1 MSTDPPATLAAWL
14 RTRSDDQLI
23 TLLAARPDVARP
35 APSDVVALASRL
47 AVPVSADRAL
57 DELDAATLQVLDV
70 VLLAPSGGVAP
81 DELFA
86 ALPAVPDDVLGAAVG
101 TLTARALLWGD
112 DVLHAPDPVRRAV
125 RHPAGLG
132 RRAVD
137 LRLQLP
143 ADLPAAVAELTAEER
158 GVLEQL
164 AGDRPVGHLPDAP
177 SDSGG
182 SPARRLLHRGLL
194 ARIDALNVE
203 LPRELGVLL
212 RGDLPYGPPRLRPEP
227 AVTTADPASVD
238 RRAAGAALES
248 VGRIGE
254 LLALLEEE
262 PAGLLRSGGV
272 GVRDQKRLARAL
284 HVGEAEAAWLLELAF
299 AAGLLDVGGPH
310 RDEWL
315 PTRTYDIWR
324 EQDLPDRWAAL
335 AAGWLGAVRLP
346 SLVGQRDAAGKAV
359 NPLSPDL
366 VRHTAPAIRRSVL
379 AALAEYAPGSGLAGD
394 DLVAL
399 LRWRTPRRADRLA
412 PVPAM
417 LAEATRLGLLVG
429 GVLSTA
435 ARGLLVSGEDGAAD
449 GMRGLLPEPVDHVLA
464 QPDLSLVAPG
474 PLVAELADT
483 LAVLAD
489 VESSGGATVFR
500 VSEASIRRALD
511 AGWSATDL
519 HDFFARASRT
529 PVPQALDYLI
539 DDVARQHGR
548 LRVGAI
554 ESYVRSDD
562 HGLLSQVLNDKRTAR
577 AELRRLAPGVLVSG
591 LGADEVLT
599 VLREAGYAPA
609 GENPGGAVLT
619 RPPGRPRAA
628 GRRPGTEPT
637 PTARPLTPAD
647 LAATVREMRAGDAAL
662 SARRGQAVRQVP
674 GVTTAS
680 TLELL
685 SRAVR
690 EGVPV
695 WLGYVDAQGSGSQRV
710 VQPVSLV
717 GGFLQ
722 GYDEARGEN
731 RTFAVHRIT
740 SVALVEADDEQAASS
755 GG

>member
-1 MSTDPPATLAAWL
+1 MPTDRPATLAGWL
-14 RTRSDDQLI
+14 RTRSDEQLGA
-23 TLLAARPDVARP
+23 LLAARPDVARP

-47 AVPVSADRAL
+47 AVPVSVDRAL
-57 DELDAATLQVLDV
+57 DELDATTLQVLDV
-70 VLLAPSGGVAP
+70 VLLAPGDGLAPGELRAAVPGLPGGVV
-81 DELFA
+81 EA
-86 ALPAVPDDVLGAAVG
+86 ALES
-101 TLTARALLWGD
+101 LTTRALLWGD

-132 RRAVD
+132 RRAAD
-137 LRLQLP
+137 LRVALP
-143 ADLPAAVAELTAEER
+143 ADLPAVLAALDPEER
-158 GVLEQL
+158 AVLERL
-164 AGDRPVGHLPDAP
+164 AEDRPVGHLPDTP
-177 SDSGG
+177 GG
-182 SPARRLLHRGLL
+182 GPTPARRLLQRGLL

-203 LPRELGVLL
+203 LPRELGLLL
-212 RGDLPYGPPRLRPEP
+212 RGESPYGGPRLRPEP
-227 AVTTADPASVD
+227 PAVQRDPAVLD
-238 RRAAGAALES
+238 RQAAGAALES
-248 VGRIGE
+248 VGRVAE
-254 LLALLEEE
+254 LLAVLEEE

-272 GVRDQKRLARAL
+272 GVRDQKRLAKAL
-284 HVGEAEAAWLLELAF
+284 HVPEPEAAWLLELAH
-299 AAGLLDVGGPH
+299 AAGLLDVGGAH

-315 PTRTYDIWR
+315 PTRGYDAWR
-324 EQDLPDRWAAL
+324 QHGLPDRWAVL
-335 AAGWLGAVRLP
+335 ASGWLGSVRLP
-346 SLVGQRDAAGKAV
+346 SLVGHRDLAGKAA

-366 VRHTAPAIRRSVL
+366 VRHTAPAIRRSALTVL
-379 AALAEYAPGSGLAGD
+379 AEFPRGAGLAAD
-394 DLVAL
+394 DHVAV

-417 LAEATRLGLLVG
+417 LAEAARLGLLVG

-435 ARGLLVSGEDGAAD
+435 GRGLLAAGEDGAAD
-449 GMRGLLPEPVDHVLA
+449 GMRGLLPDPVDHVLA

-474 PLVAELADT
+474 PLVAELADV
-483 LAVLAD
+483 LAVVAD

-500 VSEASIRRALD
+500 VSEASVRRALD
-511 AGWSATDL
+511 SGWSASDL

-529 PVPQALDYLI
+529 PVPQALDYLV

-548 LRVGAI
+548 LRVGSI

-562 HGLLSQVLNDKRTAR
+562 HGLLSQVLNDRRTAA

-591 LGADEVLT
+591 LAADEVLA

-628 GRRPGTEPT
+628 GRRPGSEPS
-637 PTARPLTPAD
+637 PGPRPLTRAERE
-647 LAATVREMRAGDAAL
+647 ATVREIRAGDTAL
-662 SARRGQAVRQVP
+662 AARRGEAVRQIP
-674 GVTTAS
+674 GVTTAG

-690 EGVPV
+690 EGTPV

-710 VQPVSLV
+710 VQPVSLL

-722 GYDEARGEN
+722 GYDERRGEN

-740 SVALVEADDEQAASS
+740 SVALVEQEAPAADR
-755 GG
+755 G

>member
-1 MSTDPPATLAAWL
+1 MSTPAPATLAAWL
-14 RTRSDDQLI
+14 RTRSDEQLAG
-23 TLLAARPDVARP
+23 LLAARPDVARP

-47 AVPVSADRAL
+47 AVPVSVDRAL

-70 VLLAPSGGVAP
+70 VLLAPTDGLPAA
-81 DELFA
+81 ELPA
-86 ALPAVPDDVLGAAVG
+86 ALPGMPDDVLEDAVAA
-101 TLTARALLWGD
+101 LTTRALLWGD

-125 RHPAGLG
+125 RYPAGLG

-143 ADLPAAVAELTAEER
+143 ADLPAALGELAPEER
-158 GVLEQL
+158 AVLERL
-164 AGDRPVGHLPDAP
+164 AGERPVGHLPDTPANG
-177 SDSGG
+177 ST
-182 SPARRLLHRGLL
+182 SPARRLLQKGLL

-203 LPRELGVLL
+203 LPRELGLLL
-212 RGDLPYGPPRLRPEP
+212 RGDHPYGPPRLRPEP
-227 AVTTADPASVD
+227 PVTAREPATVD
-238 RRAAGAALES
+238 RQAAGAALETL
-248 VGRIGE
+248 GRISE
-254 LLALLEEE
+254 LLTALEDE

-272 GVRDQKRLARAL
+272 GVRDQKRLARTL
-284 HVGEAEAAWLLELAF
+284 HVPEPDAAWLLELAH

-315 PTRTYDIWR
+315 PTRGYDLWR
-324 EQDLPDRWAAL
+324 EQSLPARWAAL
-335 AAGWLGAVRLP
+335 AAGWLASVRLP
-346 SLVGQRDAAGKAV
+346 SLVGQRDVGGKSV

-366 VRHTAPAIRRSVL
+366 VRHTAPGIRRAAL
-379 AALAEYAPGSGLAGD
+379 AALAEYPPGTGLAPD
-394 DLVAL
+394 DLVPL

-412 PVPAM
+412 PVPGM
-417 LAEATRLGLLVG
+417 LAEAARLGVLVG

-435 ARGLLVSGEDGAAD
+435 GRGLLTAGEDGAAD
-449 GMRGLLPEPVDHVLA
+449 GMSGLLPEPVDHVLA

-483 LAVLAD
+483 LAVVAD

-500 VSEASIRRALD
+500 VSDGSVRRALD
-511 AGWSATDL
+511 SGWSATDL
-519 HDFFARASRT
+519 HEFFARASRT

-554 ESYVRSDD
+554 ESYLRSDD
-562 HGLLSQVLNDKRTAR
+562 HGLLSSVLNDKRTAG

-591 LGADEVLT
+591 LPADEVLEI
-599 VLREAGYAPA
+599 LREAGYAPA
-609 GENPGGAVLT
+609 GETPGGAVLT

-628 GRRPGTEPT
+628 GRRTGPEPVPG
-637 PTARPLTPAD
+637 ARPLTPAE
-647 LAATVREMRAGDAAL
+647 LAATVREVRAGDAAL
-662 SARRGQAVRQVP
+662 AARRSEPVRQIP

-722 GYDEARGEN
+722 GYDERRGEN

-740 SVALVEADDEQAASS
+740 SVALVDESVD
-755 GG
+755 GEG

>member
-1 MSTDPPATLAAWL
+1 MPPEPPATLAAWL
-14 RTRSDDQLI
+14 RTRSDEQLSA
-23 TLLAARPDVARP
+23 LLVARPDVARP

-47 AVPVSADRAL
+47 AVPVSVDRAL

-70 VLLAPSGGVAP
+70 VLLATTDGVPP
-81 DELFA
+81 DELTA
-86 ALPAVPDDVLGAAVG
+86 ALPDVPADVVAAALDR
-101 TLTARALLWGD
+101 LTTRALLWGD
-112 DVLHAPDPVRRAV
+112 DLLRAPDPVRRSV

-132 RRAVD
+132 RRAVE

-143 ADLPAAVAELTAEER
+143 ADLSAALAGLDDDER
-158 GVLEQL
+158 SVLERL
-164 AGDRPVGHLPDAP
+164 AGERPVGHLPDAP
-177 SDSGG
+177 NGG
-182 SPARRLLHRGLL
+182 SSPARRLLQHGLL

-203 LPRELGVLL
+203 LPREIGLHL
-212 RGDLPYGPPRLRPEP
+212 RREHPFGPPRLRPEP
-227 AVTTADPASVD
+227 PVAGHEQKSVD

-248 VGRIGE
+248 VGKIGE
-254 LLALLEEE
+254 LLTLLEEE

-272 GVRDQKRLARAL
+272 GVRDQKRLARVL
-284 HVGEAEAAWLLELAF
+284 HLGEPEAAWLLELAY

-315 PTRTYDIWR
+315 PTRAFDIWR
-324 EQDLPDRWAAL
+324 EQDLADRWAVL
-335 AAGWLGAVRLP
+335 AAGWLGDVRLP
-346 SLVGQRDAAGKAV
+346 SLVGQRDVAGKAV

-366 VRHTAPAIRRSVL
+366 VRHTAPAIRRSALSV
-379 AALAEYAPGSGLAGD
+379 LAEYPPGSGLSPD
-394 DLVAL
+394 DLVSL

-417 LAEATRLGLLVG
+417 LEEAARLGILVG
-429 GVLSTA
+429 GVLSTGG
-435 ARGLLVSGEDGAAD
+435 RGLLLHGEDGAAD
-449 GMRGLLPEPVDHVLA
+449 GMRGLLPAPVDHVLA
-464 QPDLSLVAPG
+464 QPDLSLIAPG

-483 LAVLAD
+483 LGVVAD

-500 VSEASIRRALD
+500 VSESSVRRALD

-519 HDFFARASRT
+519 HDFFAKASRT
-529 PVPQALDYLI
+529 PVPQALDYLV

-548 LRVGAI
+548 LRVGSI

-562 HGLLSQVLNDKRTAR
+562 HGLLSQVLNDRRAAS

-619 RPPGRPRAA
+619 RPAARPRAA
-628 GRRPGTEPT
+628 GRRLGTEHSPA
-637 PTARPLTPAD
+637 PRPLTPD
-647 LAATVREMRAGDAAL
+647 ELGATVRQMRAGDAAL
-662 SARRGQAVRQVP
+662 SARRGEAVRQVP

-685 SRAVR
+685 SRAVSA
-690 EGVPV
+690 GLPV

-710 VQPVSLV
+710 VRPVSLA

-722 GYDEARGEN
+722 GYDEKRGESS
-731 RTFAVHRIT
+731 TFAVHRIT
-740 SVALVEADDEQAASS
+740 SVALVEDDDAVVP
-755 GG
+755 G

>member
-1 MSTDPPATLAAWL
+1 MSSSAPATLASWL
-14 RTRSDDQLI
+14 RTRSDEQLAA
-23 TLLAARPDVARP
+23 LLAARPDVARP

-47 AVPVSADRAL
+47 AVPVSVDRAL

-70 VLLAPSGGVAP
+70 VLLADTDGVDAADLP
-81 DELFA
+81 A
-86 ALPAVPDDVLGAAVG
+86 ALPAVPDDVLQGAVDR
-101 TLTARALLWGD
+101 LTTRALLWGD
-112 DVLHAPDPVRRAV
+112 DVLHAPEPVRRAV
-125 RHPAGLG
+125 RYPAGLG
-132 RRAVD
+132 RRASE
-137 LRLQLP
+137 LRLTLP
-143 ADLPAAVAELTAEER
+143 ADLPKALAELPAEER
-158 GVLEQL
+158 GVLERL
-164 AGDRPVGHLPDAP
+164 AGDRPVGHLPDTDGSAT
-177 SDSGG
+177 
-182 SPARRLLHRGLL
+182 SPARQLLRRGLL

-203 LPRELGVLL
+203 LPREIALQL
-212 RGDLPYGPPRLRPEP
+212 RGSLPYGPPRVRPEP
-227 AVTTADPASVD
+227 AVVERDPTVVD
-238 RRAAGAALES
+238 RQAAGAAMEAI
-248 VGRIGE
+248 GRVGE
-254 LLALLEEE
+254 LLTLLEEE

-284 HVGEAEAAWLLELAF
+284 HVPEPEAAWLLELAY

-315 PTRTYDIWR
+315 PTRAFDLWR
-324 EQDLPDRWAAL
+324 EQELPDRWATL
-335 AAGWLGAVRLP
+335 AAGWLAAVRLP
-346 SLVGQRDAAGKAV
+346 SLAGQRDVSGKAV
-359 NPLSPDL
+359 NALSPDL
-366 VRHTAPAIRRSVL
+366 VRHTAPAIRRSAL
-379 AALAEYAPGSGLAGD
+379 TALAEYPPGRGVAAD

-412 PVPAM
+412 PVPDL
-417 LAEATRLGLLVG
+417 LAEAARLGVVVG
-429 GVLSTA
+429 GALSA
-435 ARGLLVSGEDGAAD
+435 GGRGLLTTGEDGAAD
-449 GMRGLLPEPVDHVLA
+449 GVRGLLPDPVDHVLA

-483 LAVLAD
+483 LAVVAD

-500 VSEASIRRALD
+500 VSEASVRRALD
-511 AGWSATDL
+511 SGWSATDL
-519 HDFFARASRT
+519 HEFFARASRT
-529 PVPQALDYLI
+529 PVPQALDYLV

-562 HGLLSQVLNDKRTAR
+562 HGLLSQVLNDRRTAA

-599 VLREAGYAPA
+599 VLRDAGYAPA
-609 GENPGGAVLT
+609 GESPGGAVLT
-619 RPPGRPRAA
+619 RPPARPRAA
-628 GRRPGTEPT
+628 GRRPGGSAPQA
-637 PTARPLTPAD
+637 PRPLTGD
-647 LAATVREMRAGDAAL
+647 EVAATVREIRAGDAAL
-662 SARRGQAVRQVP
+662 AARRGEAVRQVP

-710 VQPVSLV
+710 VQPVSLA

-722 GYDEARGEN
+722 GYDERRGES

-740 SVALVEADDEQAASS
+740 SVALVEDEDRA
-755 GG
+755 G

>member
-1 MSTDPPATLAAWL
+1 
-14 RTRSDDQLI
+14 
-23 TLLAARPDVARP
+23 
-35 APSDVVALASRL
+35 
-47 AVPVSADRAL
+47 
-57 DELDAATLQVLDV
+57 
-70 VLLAPSGGVAP
+70 
-81 DELFA
+81 
-86 ALPAVPDDVLGAAVG
+86 
-101 TLTARALLWGD
+101 
-112 DVLHAPDPVRRAV
+112 VRRSV

-132 RRAVD
+132 RPASE

-143 ADLPAAVAELTAEER
+143 RDLRAALAELSPEER
-158 GVLEQL
+158 EVLDRL
-164 AGDRPVGHLPDAP
+164 AGGRPVGHLPDGPA
-177 SDSGG
+177 DGART
-182 SPARRLLHRGLL
+182 PARRLLQRGLL

-203 LPRELGVLL
+203 LPRELGLLL
-212 RGDLPYGPPRLRPEP
+212 RGDIPYGPPRLRP
-227 AVTTADPASVD
+227 DPATVP
-238 RRAAGAALES
+238 RPVATLERQAAGAALES

-254 LLALLEEE
+254 LLTLLEEE

-272 GVRDQKRLARAL
+272 GVRDQKRLAREL
-284 HVGEAEAAWLLELAF
+284 HVGEPEAAWLLELAY

-315 PTRTYDIWR
+315 PTRGYDIWR
-324 EQDLPDRWAAL
+324 EQDLPDRWAVL
-335 AAGWLGAVRLP
+335 AAGWFGGVRLP
-346 SLVGQRDAAGKAV
+346 SLVGQRDVGGKAV
-359 NPLSPDL
+359 NALSPDL
-366 VRHTAPAIRRSVL
+366 VRHTAPAIRRSAL
-379 AALAEYAPGSGLAGD
+379 AVLAEYPAGVGLSTD

-412 PVPAM
+412 PVPDM
-417 LAEATRLGLLVG
+417 LVEAGRLGLVVG
-429 GVLSTA
+429 GVLSA
-435 ARGLLVSGEDGAAD
+435 AGRGLLLHGEDGAAH

-464 QPDLSLVAPG
+464 QPDLSLIAPG
-474 PLVAELADT
+474 PLVSELADT
-483 LAVLAD
+483 LAVVAD

-500 VSEASIRRALD
+500 VSEASIRRSLD
-511 AGWSATDL
+511 SGWSAADL
-519 HDFFARASRT
+519 HDFFTRASRT
-529 PVPQALDYLI
+529 PVPQALDYLV

-562 HGLLSQVLNDKRTAR
+562 HGLLSQVLNDRRSAG

-591 LGADEVLT
+591 LGADEVLD
-599 VLREAGYAPA
+599 VLRTAGYAPA

-619 RPPGRPRAA
+619 RPPARPRAA
-628 GRRPGTEPT
+628 GRRPGSDPL
-637 PTARPLTPAD
+637 PAARPLTAPEVE
-647 LAATVREMRAGDAAL
+647 ATVREIRAGDAAL
-662 SARRGQAVRQVP
+662 AARRGDAVRQIP
-674 GVTTAS
+674 GVTTAT

-722 GYDEARGEN
+722 GYDEARSEN

-740 SVALVEADDEQAASS
+740 TVALVEQDGPVVP

>member
-1 MSTDPPATLAAWL
+1 MSSPAPATLASWL
-14 RTRSDDQLI
+14 RTRSDEQLAA
-23 TLLAARPDVARP
+23 LLAARPDVARP

-47 AVPVSADRAL
+47 AVPVSVDRAL

-70 VLLAPSGGVAP
+70 VLLADTDGVDAADLP
-81 DELFA
+81 A
-86 ALPAVPDDVLGAAVG
+86 ALPAVPDDVLQGAVDR
-101 TLTARALLWGD
+101 LTTRALLWGD
-112 DVLHAPDPVRRAV
+112 DVLHAPEPVRRAV

-132 RRAVD
+132 RRAGE
-137 LRLQLP
+137 LRLTLP
-143 ADLPAAVAELTAEER
+143 ADLPKALAELPAEER
-158 GVLEQL
+158 DVLERL
-164 AGDRPVGHLPDAP
+164 SGDRPVGHLPDTDGSAT
-177 SDSGG
+177 
-182 SPARRLLHRGLL
+182 SPARRLLQRGLL

-203 LPRELGVLL
+203 LPREIGLQL
-212 RGDLPYGPPRLRPEP
+212 RGSLPYGPPRVRPEP
-227 AVTTADPASVD
+227 AVVERDPAVVD
-238 RRAAGAALES
+238 RQAAGAAMEAI
-248 VGRIGE
+248 GRVGE
-254 LLALLEEE
+254 LLTLLEEE

-284 HVGEAEAAWLLELAF
+284 HVPEPEAGWLLELAY

-315 PTRTYDIWR
+315 PTRAFDLWR
-324 EQDLPDRWAAL
+324 EQELPDRWATL
-335 AAGWLGAVRLP
+335 AAGWLAAVRLP
-346 SLVGQRDAAGKAV
+346 SLAGQRDVSGKAV
-359 NPLSPDL
+359 NALSPDL
-366 VRHTAPAIRRSVL
+366 VRHTAPAIRRSAL
-379 AALAEYAPGSGLAGD
+379 AALAEYPEGSGLAPD

-412 PVPAM
+412 PVPDL
-417 LAEATRLGLLVG
+417 LAEAARLGVVVG
-429 GVLSTA
+429 GVLSGGG
-435 ARGLLVSGEDGAAD
+435 RGLLATGEDGAAD
-449 GMRGLLPEPVDHVLA
+449 GMRGLLPDPVDHVLA

-483 LAVLAD
+483 LAVVAD

-500 VSEASIRRALD
+500 VSEASVRRALD
-511 AGWSATDL
+511 SGWSATDL

-529 PVPQALDYLI
+529 PVPQALDYLV

-562 HGLLSQVLNDKRTAR
+562 HGLLSQVLNDRRTAT

-609 GENPGGAVLT
+609 GESPGGAVLT
-619 RPPGRPRAA
+619 RPPARPRAA
-628 GRRPGTEPT
+628 GRRPGGSAPQA
-637 PTARPLTPAD
+637 PRPLTGD
-647 LAATVREMRAGDAAL
+647 EVAATVREVRAGDAAL
-662 SARRGQAVRQVP
+662 AARRGEAVRQVP

-710 VQPVSLV
+710 VQPVSLA

-722 GYDEARGEN
+722 GYDERRGES

-740 SVALVEADDEQAASS
+740 SVALVEDEERAASS
-755 GG
+755 

>member
-1 MSTDPPATLAAWL
+1 MSTEAPATLAAWL
-14 RTRSDDQLI
+14 RTRSDEQLRA
-23 TLLAARPDVARP
+23 LLAARPDVARP

-47 AVPVSADRAL
+47 AVPVSVDRAL

-70 VLLAPSGGVAP
+70 VLLAPTDGMAP
-81 DELFA
+81 DALIA
-86 ALPAVPDDVLGAAVG
+86 ALPEVPDDVLDGAVER
-101 TLTARALLWGD
+101 LTTRALLWGD
-112 DVLHAPDPVRRAV
+112 DVLHAPEPVRRAV
-125 RHPAGLG
+125 RYPAGLG
-132 RRAVD
+132 RRALD
-137 LRLQLP
+137 LRVQLP
-143 ADLPAAVAELTAEER
+143 ADLPVVLAELSPEER
-158 GVLEQL
+158 GVLERL
-164 AGDRPVGHLPDAP
+164 AGDRPVGHLPDTP
-177 SDSGG
+177 SGG
-182 SPARRLLHRGLL
+182 STPARRLLQRGLL

-203 LPRELGVLL
+203 LPREIGLLL
-212 RGDLPYGPPRLRPEP
+212 RGDSPFGPPRRRPEP
-227 AVTTADPASVD
+227 AVVTRDPQVVD
-238 RRAAGAALES
+238 RQAAGAALES

-284 HVGEAEAAWLLELAF
+284 HVSEPEAAWLLELAS

-315 PTRTYDIWR
+315 PTRGYDVWR
-324 EQDLPDRWAAL
+324 EQDLADRWAVL
-335 AAGWLGAVRLP
+335 AAGWLAGVRLP
-346 SLVGQRDAAGKAV
+346 SLVGVRDLAGKAA

-366 VRHTAPAIRRSVL
+366 VRHTAPAIRRSALTVL
-379 AALAEYAPGSGLAGD
+379 AEQPPGSGLVPD
-394 DLVAL
+394 DLTAL

-412 PVPAM
+412 PVPDM
-417 LAEATRLGLLVG
+417 LGEAARLGVLVS

-435 ARGLLVSGEDGAAD
+435 GRGLLAAGEDGAAD

-464 QPDLSLVAPG
+464 QPDLSLIAPG

-483 LAVLAD
+483 LAVAAD

-500 VSEASIRRALD
+500 VSESSVRRALD
-511 AGWSATDL
+511 AGWSASDL
-519 HDFFARASRT
+519 HDFFTKASRT
-529 PVPQALDYLI
+529 PVPQALDYLV

-562 HGLLSQVLNDKRTAR
+562 HGLLSQVLNDRRTAS

-619 RPPGRPRAA
+619 RPPARPRAA
-628 GRRPGTEPT
+628 GRRPGGESHPA
-637 PTARPLTPAD
+637 PRPLSGAD
-647 LAATVREMRAGDAAL
+647 LDSTVREIRAGDAAL
-662 SARRGQAVRQVP
+662 AARRGDAVRQVP

-710 VQPVSLV
+710 VQPVSLA
-717 GGFLQ
+717 GGFLS
-722 GYDEARGEN
+722 GYDEGRGEN

-740 SVALVEADDEQAASS
+740 SVALVEPDDA
-755 GG
+755 G

>member
-1 MSTDPPATLAAWL
+1 MSSPAPATLASWL
-14 RTRSDDQLI
+14 RTRSDEQLGA
-23 TLLAARPDVARP
+23 LLAARPDVARP

-47 AVPVSADRAL
+47 AVPVSVDRAL

-70 VLLAPSGGVAP
+70 VLLADTDGVDAADLP
-81 DELFA
+81 A
-86 ALPAVPDDVLGAAVG
+86 ALPAVPDDVLEAAVDR
-101 TLTARALLWGD
+101 LTTRALLWGD
-112 DVLHAPDPVRRAV
+112 DVLHAPEPVRRAV
-125 RHPAGLG
+125 RYPAGLG
-132 RRAVD
+132 RRAVE
-137 LRLQLP
+137 LRLALP
-143 ADLPAAVAELTAEER
+143 ADLPEALAELPAEER
-158 GVLEQL
+158 DVLERL
-164 AGDRPVGHLPDAP
+164 AGDRPVGHLPDTDGP
-177 SDSGG
+177 GS
-182 SPARRLLHRGLL
+182 SPARRLLQRGLL

-203 LPRELGVLL
+203 LPREIGLQL
-212 RGDLPYGPPRLRPEP
+212 RGSLPYGPPRLRPEP
-227 AVTTADPASVD
+227 VVVERDPAVVN
-238 RRAAGAALES
+238 RQAAGAAME
-248 VGRIGE
+248 VIGRVGE

-284 HVGEAEAAWLLELAF
+284 KVPEPDAGWLLELAY

-315 PTRTYDIWR
+315 PTRAFDLWR
-324 EQDLPDRWAAL
+324 EQELPDRWATL
-335 AAGWLGAVRLP
+335 AAGWLATVRLP
-346 SLVGQRDAAGKAV
+346 SLAGQRDVAGKAV
-359 NPLSPDL
+359 NALSPDL
-366 VRHTAPAIRRSVL
+366 VRHTAPAIRRS
-379 AALAEYAPGSGLAGD
+379 ALTGLAGYPLGRGVAAE

-412 PVPAM
+412 PVPDL
-417 LAEATRLGLLVG
+417 LAEAARLGAVVG
-429 GVLSTA
+429 GVLSA
-435 ARGLLVSGEDGAAD
+435 GGRGLLATGEDGAAD
-449 GMRGLLPEPVDHVLA
+449 GMRGLLPDPVDHVLA
-464 QPDLSLVAPG
+464 QPDLSLIAPG

-483 LAVLAD
+483 LAVVAD

-500 VSEASIRRALD
+500 VSEASVRRALD
-511 AGWSATDL
+511 SGWSATDL

-529 PVPQALDYLI
+529 PVPQALDYLV

-562 HGLLSQVLNDKRTAR
+562 HGLLSQVLNDRRTAN

-599 VLREAGYAPA
+599 VLRGAGYAPA
-609 GENPGGAVLT
+609 GESPGGAVLT
-619 RPPGRPRAA
+619 RPPTRPRAA
-628 GRRPGTEPT
+628 GRRPGSSAPQA
-637 PTARPLTPAD
+637 PRPLTGD
-647 LAATVREMRAGDAAL
+647 ELTATVQEIRAGDAAL
-662 SARRGQAVRQVP
+662 AARRGEAVRQVP
-674 GVTTAS
+674 GVTTAG

-710 VQPVSLV
+710 VQPVSLA

-722 GYDEARGEN
+722 GYDERRGES

-740 SVALVEADDEQAASS
+740 SVALVEDEDRA
-755 GG
+755 G